1 MGKMNVEWKERA
13 SASAIAKIL
22 GIDFSKH
29 KEFKTLLEGSGL
41 DATDEEYVVKNKTIE
56 YKAYSIVDAIY
67 FCREALVRD
76 NETTVAIDIEE

>member
-22 GIDFSKH
+22 GIEYGKH
-29 KEFKTLLEGSGL
+29 KEFKTLLENSGL
-41 DATDEEYVVKNKTIE
+41 ETIDESHVIKNKTIE
-56 YKAYSIVDAIY
+56 YKAYNIVDAIY

-76 NETTVAIDIEE
+76 NETTVAIAIEE